1 MLNLSEDDPNE
12 VASMMALMM
21 GNKAERLDQMDQES
35 ATKLVVST
43 IEKIRPAAK
52 GKLEV
57 AAYKSWF
64 RDPFASGDFTNFGPG
79 QVTRFAGH
87 MNAPHGRIHLCGD
100 ATALSNR
107 GMEGALESSERVA
120 IEIFSVI

>member
-57 AAYKSWF
+57 AGYKSWF

-107 GMEGALESSERVA
+107 GMEGALESSERVV
-120 IEIFSVI
+120 IEILSGI